1 MNLVS
6 CFFCFTKQRTSD
18 YSSKKKKKM
27 NSEKSPVAEYPRDA
41 HVLYQ
46 EHIRRLSEGDA
57 VDISNLRKVE
67 VNLQHMEGSKSAAK
81 CVFLYEDHTLGNSL
95 RHVLMQ
101 NPQVITAG
109 YSVPHPLEPK
119 MMLQI
124 SANGYAPDV
133 VAEGLEELATIC
145 EGLASAFNAT
155 ASEMMNGNGG
165 KGGKKNKN
173 VDASP

>member
-1 MNLVS
+1 MNIE
-6 CFFCFTKQRTSD
+6 Q
-18 YSSKKKKKM
+18 
-27 NSEKSPVAEYPRDA
+27 SPVSEYPRDA

-67 VNLQHMEGSKSAAK
+67 VNLQHMEETKSAAK

-95 RHVLMQ
+95 RHILMQ

-119 MMLQI
+119 MMLQV
-124 SANGYAPDV
+124 STQGYAPDI
-133 VAEGLEELATIC
+133 VADGLEELAVLC
-145 EGLASAFNAT
+145 DNLAVAFNEAVDD
-155 ASEMMNGNGG
+155 AFVRKSG
-165 KGGKKNKN
+165 KVKND
-173 VDASP
+173 DASP